1 MSEMNNKFVFVKSDE
16 RESEHIAAPKYS
28 YWRSVFKQFLSK
40 KSTIAILIIAS
51 IVIRMGLSQET
62 LPWRKWLN
70 IALCS

>member
-51 IVIRMGLSQET
+51 IVIL
-62 LPWRKWLN
+62 
-70 IALCS
+70 